1 MEKFVDLGVSFFDP
15 QFTLNPHLFLTDLY
29 PRDDILGFKS
39 EGMNFVFRF
48 DEAREVMFNRQCV
61 REPVANPEIA
71 AREAVFAQ
79 RYPNRA
85 RNFQLTYTHGT
96 PDPGLKKLLKNY
108 IAEVART
115 ADFDGTEA
123 IYRQLSSGVDLPNY
137 VEDICTLPLRIM
149 LTTSGLPFSEQQL
162 QALYQAGFRFL
173 KPLDNFIDEA
183 PLAEADRA
191 VAYVWD
197 YLADALQQAHP
208 DAPISRF
215 MREGLAAGIGEEVLV
230 VNIGAFL
237 VISLSNTAGVSSSYL
252 LRNLIANPGLR
263 QTLKAQPELL
273 DSDSVIMEFL
283 RRDNH
288 VKALS
293 RQVHEPF
300 VLGRYSMERGE
311 SINIFFPGINLDP
324 GHWQRPLDIE
334 LDRQFTGEN
343 NIIFGGSMYMCIG
356 KQLGIAFLKHLAR
369 GFVEHLPDN
378 VSLLDDDIEVDGG
391 WVSERVITRMP
402 ISLA

>member
-1 MEKFVDLGVSFFDP
+1 
-15 QFTLNPHLFLTDLY
+15 
-29 PRDDILGFKS
+29 
-39 EGMNFVFRF
+39 
-48 DEAREVMFNRQCV
+48 
-61 REPVANPEIA
+61 
-71 AREAVFAQ
+71 
-79 RYPNRA
+79 
-85 RNFQLTYTHGT
+85 
-96 PDPGLKKLLKNY
+96 
-108 IAEVART
+108 
-115 ADFDGTEA
+115 
-123 IYRQLSSGVDLPNY
+123 
-137 VEDICTLPLRIM
+137 
-149 LTTSGLPFSEQQL
+149 
-162 QALYQAGFRFL
+162 
-173 KPLDNFIDEA
+173 
-183 PLAEADRA
+183 
-191 VAYVWD
+191 
-197 YLADALQQAHP
+197 
-208 DAPISRF
+208 
-215 MREGLAAGIGEEVLV
+215 
-230 VNIGAFL
+230 
-237 VISLSNTAGVSSSYL
+237 
-252 LRNLIANPGLR
+252 
-263 QTLKAQPELL
+263 
-273 DSDSVIMEFL
+273 MEFL